1 MTAEHVVSLLAAL
14 KEFLGQFQ
22 FGFRRQKTFDY
33 LVKYVVGLMTDL
45 PRKSIEPMALAAD
58 VPVRTL
64 QEFLSQFVWDDE
76 RLRDHLQRQVADRY
90 ASTPAV
96 GIIDASGH
104 PKQGKKTPGVQ
115 RQYCGERG
123 KIENCVVGQHLL
135 YSDNDPANPFTCML
149 ASDLYLPKIWAEDRP
164 RCQEAGI
171 PDELEYRPKWKIAL
185 GQLRRA
191 VGNGVRFAHVLFDE
205 DYGRVPA
212 FWFGLDKLGLCGVGE
227 VPGDF
232 HAWIDPPRNKSL
244 QAQHASRHVKNLS
257 THSPAF
263 AGRPWQTVRCRQL
276 TRGPARWR
284 FKALRVHLVKHR
296 HRSHRGFSV
305 PTDRQYWLFVA
316 ENLDSGERKY
326 IVSNATADANP
337 AELLKVALERWQ
349 IEQWFGRS
357 KQEAGLG
364 AFEVRTYQS
373 LMRHWLC
380 SALAM
385 FFLSSQTHRLRG
397 EKSTDH
403 SRAGGER
410 NQRPGLGSLATPTPC
425 PGGFA

>member
-1 MTAEHVVSLLAAL
+1 LTGSSRPLTRESSFAGSTRR
-14 KEFLGQFQ
+14 
-22 FGFRRQKTFDY
+22 FRWN
-33 LVKYVVGLMTDL
+33 
-45 PRKSIEPMALAAD
+45 EP
-58 VPVRTL
+58 
-64 QEFLSQFVWDDE
+64 
-76 RLRDHLQRQVADRY
+76 
-90 ASTPAV
+90 
-96 GIIDASGH
+96 
-104 PKQGKKTPGVQ
+104 
-115 RQYCGERG
+115 
-123 KIENCVVGQHLL
+123 
-135 YSDNDPANPFTCML
+135 
-149 ASDLYLPKIWAEDRP
+149 
-164 RCQEAGI
+164 
-171 PDELEYRPKWKIAL
+171 
-185 GQLRRA
+185 
-191 VGNGVRFAHVLFDE
+191 
-205 DYGRVPA
+205 
-212 FWFGLDKLGLCGVGE
+212 LDKLGLCGVGE

-232 HAWIDPPRNKSL
+232 HAWIDPPRYKSL
-244 QAQHASRHVKNLS
+244 QAQHASRHVKNLA
-257 THSPAF
+257 THSPAC
-263 AGRPWQTVRCRQL
+263 AGQPWQTVRCRQL

-284 FKALRVHLVKHR
+284 FKAVRVHLVKHR

-403 SRAGGER
+403 SRAGGES
-410 NQRPGLGSLATPTPC
+410 NQHSGLGSLATPTPF
-425 PGGFA
+425 PSGFA